1 MSTVAPVVTLLRR
14 AFSEEEAGSVAS
26 WSYPPPFDLYNL
38 PPQGH
43 QLLLARSAD
52 GEGYYPALG
61 QDGTVVAFAVFG
73 AEARVRGQ
81 EAVNGTLDLGL
92 GVRPDLT
99 SQGLGSNLLAQVV
112 ALGRTL
118 FSPQIIRAAVAKF
131 NTRSLDLCRKY
142 GFHSVRDFAGPDG
155 RSFTEVLLPLHPPA
169 PARSHHRV
177 SR

>member
-1 MSTVAPVVTLLRR
+1 MSTVAPVVTLLQRP
-14 AFSEEEAGSVAS
+14 FSEEEASSVAS

-38 PPQGH
+38 PPEEH

-52 GEGYYPALG
+52 GEGYYPGLG

-81 EAVNGTLDLGL
+81 DAVNGTLDLGL

-99 SQGLGSNLLAQVV
+99 SQGLGSDLLGQAVT
-112 ALGRTL
+112 LGRAL

-131 NTRSLDLCRKY
+131 NIRSLNLCRKY
-142 GFHSVRDFAGPDG
+142 EFRSVRDFTGPDE
-155 RSFTEVLLPLHPPA
+155 RSFAEVLLPLHPPA
-169 PARSHHRV
+169 PACNHHRV